1 MVYDPA
7 KPAII
12 ARSVSHNRNSIDEQS
27 RAQTRSCPGWF
38 VCMNDIFH
46 GMLGLTAFCAIA
58 WAASENRKAVSL
70 KLVAAGIAMQLIVA
84 LIMLKLPWVGQVFT
98 WLNEAVGALQ
108 NATEAG
114 AGMVFGYLGGGP
126 LPFEEKQPGAS
137 FILAFRAL
145 PLVILVSALTALLT
159 YWGLLQWVV
168 RGISKLLERSLQIG
182 GAVGLG
188 TAANVFVGMVEAPL
202 FIRAYLHQLSRAEL
216 FMLMTAGMATVAGT
230 VLVLYAGFV
239 AEVMP
244 DAIGHLLTASLISA
258 PAAITMARI
267 MVPTA
272 ETPTGGGMSQISD
285 ASSSMDALTRGTMS
299 GLQLFLNIV
308 AMLLV
313 FVALVHLLNSMLGL
327 LPDLAGQPITLERLF
342 GYLMAPL
349 AWLMG
354 VPWSEAATAGSL
366 MGVKTVLN
374 EFLAYIQFA
383 ALPEDALSPRSDL
396 IMAYALC
403 GFANFGSLGIMIG
416 GLTTLVPERQADFV
430 ELGMKSIL
438 AGTLA
443 TCCTGA
449 IVGML

>member
-1 MVYDPA
+1 
-7 KPAII
+7 
-12 ARSVSHNRNSIDEQS
+12 
-27 RAQTRSCPGWF
+27 
-38 VCMNDIFH
+38 MNDLLH

-58 WAASENRKAVSL
+58 WIVSENRRAVNL
-70 KLVAAGIAMQLIVA
+70 KLVITGIAMQLSVA
-84 LIMLKLPWVGQVFT
+84 LIMLKLPWVGEVFE
-98 WLNEAVGALQ
+98 WLNEAVVALQ

-145 PLVILVSALTALLT
+145 PLVIVISGLTALLT

-168 RGISKLLERSLQIG
+168 RGISKLLERGLQIG

-202 FIRAYLHQLSRAEL
+202 FIRAYLHQLSRGEL

-299 GLQLFLNIV
+299 GLKLFLNIV

-313 FVALVHLLNSMLGL
+313 FVAVVHLLNSMLGL
-327 LPDLAGQPITLERLF
+327 
-342 GYLMAPL
+342 
-349 AWLMG
+349 
-354 VPWSEAATAGSL
+354 
-366 MGVKTVLN
+366 
-374 EFLAYIQFA
+374 
-383 ALPEDALSPRSDL
+383 
-396 IMAYALC
+396 
-403 GFANFGSLGIMIG
+403 
-416 GLTTLVPERQADFV
+416 
-430 ELGMKSIL
+430 
-438 AGTLA
+438 
-443 TCCTGA
+443 
-449 IVGML
+449 